1 MLHLPEGDCQ
11 SFREAG
17 WRFLLPVCVAVL
29 LAPPALGQP
38 TPSNWQAEVRARV
51 MAKELGSALAIV
63 EQRLAEARLDLEAR
77 GWRARLLA
85 WSGRWSE
92 AEADYRKVLEAAPQD
107 ADILLGLADLMAWQH
122 RFDEA
127 LVLIGQAQ
135 EQDPRRPDVYNRRGR
150 SLRSLGRF
158 KEAREAFR
166 RALELDPANAEAQAG
181 WASLRPEPRH
191 EYRMG
196 TDLEAFNFAPDAQ
209 SVTASLRSRLSS
221 HWSSS
226 FAANFQHRFSQQAG
240 RFLGSATYRPNRHA
254 AFTLGGGAGPAHDVL
269 PQREFFFEYSP
280 GAVVR
285 APGLIRGVEL
295 VYRQDWLWFRSA
307 RVLLLV
313 PSAVVY
319 FPRGWFWSVSVDAAR
334 SRFPTTSAEW
344 RPSGSTR
351 LVFPLAARLT
361 GHLLFAVGTE
371 NFAQADQV
379 GRFSART
386 WGGGASCKIRARQDA
401 AFDIFHQDRSRG
413 RSETGYG
420 FSYGI
425 RF

>member
-17 WRFLLPVCVAVL
+17 WRFLLTVCVAGL
-29 LAPPALGQP
+29 LAAPSLGQP
-38 TPSNWQAEVRARV
+38 QPGNWQAEVRARV

-63 EQRLAEARLDLEAR
+63 ERRLAEAPLDLEAR

-92 AEADYRKVLEAAPQD
+92 AEADYRRVLEVAPRD
-107 ADILLGLADLMAWQH
+107 TDILLGLADLLTWQH

-127 LVLIGQAQ
+127 LVLIDQAQ
-135 EQDPRRPDVYNRRGR
+135 QQDPRRPGIYNRRGR

-166 RALELDPANAEAQAG
+166 SALELDPANAEALAG
-181 WASLRPEPRH
+181 LASLQPELRH
-191 EYRMG
+191 EYRVG

-240 RFLGSATYRPNRHA
+240 RFLGSATYRLNRRA
-254 AFTLGGGAGPAHDVL
+254 AITAGGGAGPAHDVL
-269 PQREFFFEYSP
+269 PEREFFFEYQGS
-280 GAVVR
+280 VVR
-285 APGLIRGVEL
+285 APGFIRGVEL
-295 VYRQDWLWFRSA
+295 GYRQDWLWFRNA

-313 PSAVVY
+313 ASVMVY
-319 FPRGWFWSVSVDAAR
+319 FPHDWLWLVSIDAAR

-351 LVFPLAARLT
+351 LVFPLAARLS

-371 NFAQADQV
+371 NFAQADQI

-386 WGGGASCKIRARQDA
+386 WGGGVRCKITGRQDA
-401 AFDIFHQDRSRG
+401 AFYVFHQDRSQG